1 VAINLPIAVT
11 TVHHGIV
18 GASEDRNP
26 PSLMT
31 PLLRTP
37 VALLISLIALAAFV
51 HGQDNYEIQVYGSE
65 TVAPRSTMVE
75 IHSNFTVDGSKTVQ
89 DGMLPTNHA
98 EHETL
103 EITQGVNDWA
113 EVGFYVFTSIQ
124 PGDGWQWVGDHIR
137 PRVRAPE
144 SWHWPVGVSLSQEIG
159 YQRAAFSPD
168 TWTWEIRPIIDKKL
182 GPWYMSFN
190 PTLDRS
196 FHGPSVN
203 KGVEFSPNVKVS
215 YDFTKKIA
223 GGLEYYASYGSLAG
237 FDALRDQQ
245 QQFFPAIDLDLA
257 PEWEVNF
264 GVGIGTTRSTDHLI
278 VKCIIGRRFTWPHSK
293 SARLRSEGADTK

>member
-1 VAINLPIAVT
+1 MGETAFGLGRTQLMIQLP
-11 TVHHGIV
+11 
-18 GASEDRNP
+18 RFWF
-26 PSLMT
+26 LLLLT
-31 PLLRTP
+31 PF
-37 VALLISLIALAAFV
+37 SFV
-51 HGQDNYEIQVYGSE
+51 ITGCAQDNYEIQVYGSD
-65 TVAPRSTMVE
+65 TVPPRSTMVE
-75 IHSNFTVDGSKTVQ
+75 IHSNFTVEGSKTVQ

-103 EITQGVNDWA
+103 ELTQGISDWA

-124 PGDGWQWVGDHIR
+124 SDGGWQWVGDHIR

-168 TWTWEIRPIIDKKL
+168 TWTWEIRPIVDKKL
-182 GPWYMSFN
+182 GPWYLSFN
-190 PTLDRS
+190 PALDRS

-223 GGLEYYASYGSLAG
+223 GGLEYYASYGSITG
-237 FDALRDQQ
+237 FDPLRDQQ
-245 QQFFPAIDLDLA
+245 QQFFPSIDLDLA

-264 GVGIGTTRSTDHLI
+264 GVGIGATRSTDHLI
-278 VKCIIGRRFTWPHSK
+278 VKCIIGRRFTWPHGK
-293 SARLRSEGADTK
+293 SAKARTSEN